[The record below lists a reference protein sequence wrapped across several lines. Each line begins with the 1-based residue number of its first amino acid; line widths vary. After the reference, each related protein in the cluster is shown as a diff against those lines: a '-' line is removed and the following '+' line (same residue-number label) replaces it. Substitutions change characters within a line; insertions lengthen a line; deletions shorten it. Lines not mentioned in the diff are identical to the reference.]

1 MIKFLV
7 VVVGGG
13 SIFTLGI
20 VLMFLA
26 NQDRFSFRVL
36 KFYDND
42 GARQEVIVEVCKVIF
57 KEKASDIAF
66 SYIIDFEVVFSDVDF
81 VMAYIRVGKYSMREL
96 DEKISL
102 RYGVV
107 GQEICGFGGIAY
119 GMRFI
124 GGVLELVDYMEKY
137 LLNVWMFNYF
147 NSVVIVVEVTRRLRS
162 NAKIFN
168 ICDMLIGIESR
179 MA

>member
-13 SIFTLGI
+13 SIFMLGI
-20 VLMFLA
+20 VLMFLV
-26 NQDRFSFRVL
+26 NQDCFLFCVL

-42 GARQEVIVEVCKVIF
+42 GVWQEVIVEVCKVIF
-57 KEKASDIAF
+57 KEKVLDIVF

-81 VMAYIRVGKYSMREL
+81 VMVYICVGKYLMCEL
-96 DEKISL
+96 DEKIL
-102 RYGVV
+102 LCYGVV
-107 GQEICGFGGIAY
+107 GQEICGFGGIVY
-119 GMRFI
+119 GMCFI

-147 NSVVIVVEVTRRLRS
+147 NLAVIVVEVMCCLCL
-162 NAKIFN
+162 NVKIFN
-168 ICDMLIGIESR
+168 ICDMLIGIESW
-179 MA
+179 MV

>member
-1 MIKFLV
+1 
-7 VVVGGG
+7 
-13 SIFTLGI
+13 
-20 VLMFLA
+20 
-26 NQDRFSFRVL
+26 
-36 KFYDND
+36 
-42 GARQEVIVEVCKVIF
+42 
-57 KEKASDIAF
+57 
-66 SYIIDFEVVFSDVDF
+66 
-81 VMAYIRVGKYSMREL
+81 
-96 DEKISL
+96 
-102 RYGVV
+102 
-107 GQEICGFGGIAY
+107 
-119 GMRFI
+119 MRFI